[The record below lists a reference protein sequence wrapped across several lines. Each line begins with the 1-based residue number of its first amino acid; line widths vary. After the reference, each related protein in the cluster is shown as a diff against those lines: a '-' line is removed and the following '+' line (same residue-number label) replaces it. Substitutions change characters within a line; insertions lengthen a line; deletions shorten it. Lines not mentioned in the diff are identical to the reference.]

1 MILEEVREKAN
12 QKREEIYADSTNAD
26 ATNAD
31 AKKNFID
38 KVIKLVNNTD
48 YIKET
53 SKFVMAYVLY
63 FIGYDLN
70 NVDSIYD
77 DLMAEI
83 NMEEEKVYN
92 VISPE
97 QLKEYAEKSK

>member
-12 QKREEIYADSTNAD
+12 QKREEIYADSTND
-26 ATNAD
+26 D

-38 KVIKLVNNTD
+38 KVVKLVNNTD
-48 YIKET
+48 YIKGT
-53 SKFVMAYVLY
+53 TKFVMAYVLY

-77 DLMAEI
+77 DLIAEI
-83 NMEEEKVYN
+83 NMEEGKIYN

-97 QLKEYAEKSK
+97 QFKEYTDKK